1 MGHLNQVL
9 LTKPA
14 EVVQEA
20 CQVMEK
26 HGCYVEKE
34 LKSELYYSN
43 STQHAHMHT
52 QTLVALEALRTTSS
66 FLHTGHLIIVD
77 YLLVAS
83 LTPAM
88 VDASTIID
96 NEQCRLAGL
105 SIILFAGKLF
115 ANCNLSAKCVTLVP
129 QKFPLFGM
137 LPLKC

>member
-1 MGHLNQVL
+1 
-9 LTKPA
+9 
-14 EVVQEA
+14 
-20 CQVMEK
+20 
-26 HGCYVEKE
+26 
-34 LKSELYYSN
+34 
-43 STQHAHMHT
+43 MHT
-52 QTLVALEALRTTSS
+52 QNTVDLVALEALRTTSS